1 MSVQHRHIP
10 AGRAVGQRSIREFR
24 RSVMAISVATLLSAQ
39 AYAQDATTTAAPA
52 SDATTQQ
59 LDTVQVTGTRSSVTK
74 AQLVKQNA
82 EQIVDS
88 IVAEDIGKL
97 PDNNV
102 AEALQRISG
111 IQISRNYGEGSSI
124 AIRGLTQVRTELN
137 GRDIFTANDGRGLS
151 FEDVSAELL
160 GGVNVYKN
168 PSADMIEGGLGG
180 TVDLRTRLPFDY
192 EGRKIAGSV
201 QYNFTTWPTTAS
213 RRSRACSAIAGRP
226 ASARSASW

>member
-1 MSVQHRHIP
+1 MSVHHRHMP
-10 AGRAVGQRSIREFR
+10 AGRTVGQRSIRDFR
-24 RSVMAISVATLLSAQ
+24 RSVMALSVATLLSAQ
-39 AYAQDATTTAAPA
+39 AYAQDATTTAAPVQEA
-52 SDATTQQ
+52 ITQQ

-168 PSADMIEGGLGG
+168 PSADTSSKLN
-180 TVDLRTRLPFDY
+180 P
-192 EGRKIAGSV
+192 
-201 QYNFTTWPTTAS
+201 
-213 RRSRACSAIAGRP
+213 RP
-226 ASARSASW
+226 SLAVKM